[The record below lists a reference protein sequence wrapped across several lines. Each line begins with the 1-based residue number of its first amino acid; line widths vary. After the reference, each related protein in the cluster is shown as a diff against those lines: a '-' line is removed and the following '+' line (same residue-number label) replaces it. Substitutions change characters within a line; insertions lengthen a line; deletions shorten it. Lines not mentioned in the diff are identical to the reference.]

1 MTGYSE
7 AAAAAMTPGLERE
20 YALGE
25 PGTLEHLLDVCQ
37 DAALGARLAAEIFAH
52 NAELA
57 SLFEDVASERDGFA
71 TRLAVLLSREGYG
84 QEIDDTGTFRG
95 KLFHWRLRLAERIRI
110 GYREIDDRRVN
121 LGIVRAGS
129 NWVLHAYEQAEG
141 RDLSAEAAEEVHRQ
155 AERIRATNDQIHRLE
170 DEAKKDR
177 HV

>member
-20 YALGE
+20 YGLGE

-37 DAALGARLAAEIFAH
+37 DAALGARLAAEIFA
-52 NAELA
+52 NNDDLA
-57 SLFEDVASERDGFA
+57 TFFGEVASERDSFA

-141 RDLSAEAAEEVHRQ
+141 RDLSADAAKEVHSQ
-155 AERIRATNDQIHRLE
+155 AERIRATNAQIHRLE
-170 DEAKKDR
+170 DETMKDR
-177 HV
+177 HL